1 MAVCFVG
8 LGQQLRTDC
17 SPKSINP
24 LIFSGHLQVC
34 IGAPSKPWEDAESAF
49 LFCLV
54 QLVCSTWHRSQFF
67 ISLCL
72 FVVTHS
78 CIYRCRLKLELHF
91 LLKTLFWDDY
101 RNLDS
106 S

>member
-1 MAVCFVG
+1 MHHPIMAVCFVG

-17 SPKSINP
+17 SPKSINH

-34 IGAPSKPWEDAESAF
+34 IGAPSKPWKDAESA
-49 LFCLV
+49 LVFCHV

-72 FVVTHS
+72 FVVTQLYLS
-78 CIYRCRLKLELHF
+78 LQVEV
-91 LLKTLFWDDY
+91 LLKTLFWDEY